1 MGNPVSI
8 PDHCKACGSPR
19 LSDGI
24 QRGTVTAG
32 VEIGVGAILLGLF
45 APMPWWVRMLVVL
58 AGGGVLV
65 RSRYSGRKRSRVI
78 CPDCGQALAGPL
90 ANPAPAKGDR
100 RQT

>member
-1 MGNPVSI
+1 M

-24 QRGTVTAG
+24 PRETVTAG

-58 AGGGVLV
+58 AGAAVLI
-65 RSRYSGRKRSRVI
+65 RSRYSARKHSRVI
-78 CPDCGQALAGPL
+78 CPDCRQALADPL
-90 ANPAPAKGDR
+90 ANPGPARSDHHPF
-100 RQT
+100 